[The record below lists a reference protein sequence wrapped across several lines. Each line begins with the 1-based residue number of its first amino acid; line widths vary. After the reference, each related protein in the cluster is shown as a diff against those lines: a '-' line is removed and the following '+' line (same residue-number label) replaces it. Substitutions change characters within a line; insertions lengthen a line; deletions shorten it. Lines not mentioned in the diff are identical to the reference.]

1 MSGAWDAGMML
12 VNEADRRFNQA
23 LVSNAEMADVIDAS
37 AIWTAQLLRQ
47 CSLPAPSLRDFGWKQ
62 LQGGSVSG
70 HPAIIAALQRDEV
83 RLMGVAA

>member
-1 MSGAWDAGMML
+1 MSAAWDAGMML
-12 VNEADRRFNQA
+12 VNEAARRFNQA
-23 LVSNAEMADVIDAS
+23 LVNNAELAVLCEAS
-37 AIWTAQLLRQ
+37 QIWSAQLLRQ